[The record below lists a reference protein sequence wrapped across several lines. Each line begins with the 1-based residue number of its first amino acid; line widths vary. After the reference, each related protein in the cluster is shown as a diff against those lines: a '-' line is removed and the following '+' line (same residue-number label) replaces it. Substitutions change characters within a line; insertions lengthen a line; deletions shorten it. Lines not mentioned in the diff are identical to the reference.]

1 MKPLTTILIVS
12 GFFYIFAGSLFAGW
26 WDDQEMKKHVP
37 FGEVPAILPL
47 HVIRVFSF
55 LLLTLTGLP
64 IVLAGFVVIGI
75 PATWHRIRFRL
86 LIRRLKRKTCTVPG
100 ANRLLDEIAKARRK

>member
-1 MKPLTTILIVS
+1 MMTTVLIVS
-12 GFFYIFAGSLFAGW
+12 GFYIFAGSVFAGW

-47 HVIRVFSF
+47 HAIRVFSF
-55 LLLTLTGLP
+55 LLLTLTGLA
-64 IVLAGFVVIGI
+64 IVLTGFIVAGI
-75 PATWHRIRFRL
+75 PAAWHRVRFL
-86 LIRRLKRKTCTVPG
+86 WLIRRLKRKTYMIPG